1 MSQEAEHKDFEE
13 AQPKP
18 SKVSKPILALA
29 GAGLVMSLAW
39 VGLSGLKGRR
49 LETISS
55 HNKVELNLPYRG
67 LCTDLTVSEG
77 GKRLSPSAKAIKG
90 GIATLTLELPDGD
103 HDLTLG
109 FQGPIPGL
117 RHVYPYKVVIDRQ
130 APELTVSLGGVRK
143 VQSDLV
149 TTEKELHLELATEV
163 GAQVLLEGRP
173 LEGVK
178 DGGLSLAVPLQ
189 PGWNHLLVT
198 AVDAAGNQTQSRHSV
213 FRDAE
218 SPEVV
223 WDTTPDQV
231 FNKKQ
236 ARVELVIKDDGK
248 IQGVSGQVDGSQP
261 VAWHAKENGRWVGVT
276 PDLYEGYHTV
286 QVKAVDQVGNVV
298 NAQRQVVIDSSEA
311 LGDAV
316 LGLGARG
323 EDAKLLNDRLVEA
336 GYLPKGT
343 VAGTFTKDTERALKE
358 LQKKEGY
365 KITGRAEGQTL
376 AALGPRIYIN
386 LSNFS
391 LVLDRP
397 GKKERRWMVAS
408 GSYDHPTP
416 TGKFVIWEKVY
427 NPPWLPPK
435 SPWAKDAKPVPPG
448 PDNPLGS
455 RWMGFD
461 WGGVG
466 IHGTNAPW
474 TVGSAASHG
483 CLRMVTSQV
492 EELYDLVE
500 VGTPVT
506 VLGGWEHDPALD
518 KYWPKEKPQTTA
530 KEETKKSEESASTE
544 LEKSGTTAETGESP
558 EARRSQKEAGADSS
572 AALANR

>member
-13 AQPKP
+13 AEPKP
-18 SKVSKPILALA
+18 PKVSKPILALA
-29 GAGLVMSLAW
+29 GAGLMMSLAW
-39 VGLSGLKGRR
+39 VGLSGLKGRTH
-49 LETISS
+49 ETISS

-67 LCTDLTVSEG
+67 LCSDLTVSEAG
-77 GKRLSPSAKAIKG
+77 TLLSPSAKTIKG
-90 GIATLTLELPDGD
+90 GIATLTLEFPDGE
-103 HDLTLG
+103 HDLNLQ

-117 RHVYPYKVVIDRQ
+117 RHVYPYRVVIDRQ

-149 TTEKELHLELATEV
+149 TTEKEVQLKLATEA

-173 LEGVK
+173 LDGVK
-178 DGGLSLAVPLQ
+178 DGALSLAVPLE
-189 PGWNHLLVT
+189 PGWNHLLIT
-198 AVDAAGNQTQSRHSV
+198 AVDAAGNQTQSKHSV

-218 SPEVV
+218 NPEVV

-248 IQGVSGQVDGSQP
+248 IVGVSGQVDGSGP
-261 VAWHAKENGRWVGVT
+261 IAWHAKENGRWVGVT
-276 PDLYEGYHTV
+276 SDLYEGFHTV
-286 QVKAVDQVGNVV
+286 HVKAVDQVGNVV
-298 NAQRQVVIDSSEA
+298 NAERQVVIDSSEA

-343 VAGTFTKDTERALKE
+343 IAGTFTKDTERALKE

-365 KITGRAEGQTL
+365 KVTGRAEGETL

-397 GKKERRWMVAS
+397 GKKERRWTVAS

-448 PDNPLGS
+448 PDNPLGT
-455 RWMGFD
+455 RWLGFD

-492 EELYDLVE
+492 EELYDLVD
-500 VGTPVT
+500 VGTPVV
-506 VLGGWEHDPALD
+506 VLGGWEHDPALE

-530 KEETKKSEESASTE
+530 NEEKTDKSTSADSGKSE
-544 LEKSGTTAETGESP
+544 TTADT
-558 EARRSQKEAGADSS
+558 EANSQAKRPRQEAGTDNT